1 MRNINSTLYRLYKT
15 KSLSDPKI
23 LINSIPKAGTNLL
36 LQVFK
41 NISYLRDAG
50 MGTITDLDWKMR
62 GNPRRTLE
70 ECIDEIS
77 RIKNGEYQTVHLA
90 YNDRLALFL
99 KQRKIAH
106 IFIVRDPRD
115 IVVSAAF
122 YILKESNDKFHDYF
136 SSLKS
141 DRERIIAIIKGV
153 PSEFVEGGLKLP
165 SIFDF
170 FKMNTPWI
178 NDENC
183 LVVKFEDLI
192 GPAGSGD
199 ETAQIETVRKITRH
213 SGIWIQKNTLATM
226 AKEVFSEKSRTFRKG
241 AIGGWTEWIDQE
253 LMAMLKEKKEVFRP
267 FGYEI

>member
-1 MRNINSTLYRLYKT
+1 MRNISSALYRLYKT
-15 KSLSDPKI
+15 KSLSNPKI

-41 NISYLRDAG
+41 NIPSLRDAG
-50 MGTITDLDWKMR
+50 MGTITDLDWRMR

-77 RIKNGEYQTVHLA
+77 RIKNGEYQTAHLA
-90 YNDRLALFL
+90 YDERLCLFL

-122 YILKESNDKFHDYF
+122 YILKESNDVFHDYF

-153 PSEFVEGGLKLP
+153 PGELVEDGLKLP

-170 FKMNTPWI
+170 FRMNTPWL
-178 NDENC
+178 NDKNC
-183 LVVKFEDLI
+183 LVLKFEDLI
-192 GPAGSGD
+192 GPAGGGD
-199 ETAQIETVRKITRH
+199 ETTQMEAVRKITRH
-213 SGIWIQKNTLATM
+213 SAIWLPQKKLATM

-253 LMAMLKEKKEVFRP
+253 LMAMLKEEKEVFRP